1 MVGTIA
7 AILIFTIAVFNIGYQ
22 FGCIAEI
29 KKFKKDLDDLKKD
42 LHNGR

>member
-1 MVGTIA
+1 MFETIVV
-7 AILIFTIAVFNIGYQ
+7 ILMLVICIFNIGYQ

-42 LHNGR
+42 LNK